1 MKKEKIFLIFGIIII
16 TIGSCVS
23 VFAANYLYNS
33 NEVSYDNTSSGI
45 QSDNVQ
51 GAIDELYEN
60 ADIYKNLKTRITN
73 LKNNFLDKTYPV
85 GSIYISATDST
96 VESVQTRLGGTWEKI
111 EGKFLLSAS
120 SSYAAGST
128 GGSADAVLV
137 SHTHTFTGTA
147 ATSGGPNKNPTYKFT
162 GTRTTTE
169 GAGKHSHTV
178 AIKVS
183 GSEAKG
189 YGLDNWYSGFGNRVI
204 VNAASALSV
213 STEQA
218 NHSHYY
224 TPSGSIAITGNSDHT
239 HSVTAKGTNSTVGV
253 SGSGKNMPPYL
264 SVYMYKRVG

>member
-1 MKKEKIFLIFGIIII
+1 MKKEIIFLIFGIISFII
-16 TIGSCVS
+16 SSIVTVYS
-23 VFAANYLYNS
+23 ANYLYDS
-33 NEVSYDNTSSGI
+33 GEVSYDNNSSRL

-51 GAIDELYEN
+51 DAIDELYNESTN
-60 ADIYKNLKTRITN
+60 YDNLDSELTEIE
-73 LKNNFLDKTYPV
+73 NNFLDKTYPV

-147 ATSGGPNKNPTYKFT
+147 VTSGGPNKNPTYKFT

-169 GAGKHSHTV
+169 GAGKHSHKL
-178 AIKVS
+178 AIQNANN
-183 GSEAKG
+183 EASG
-189 YGLDNWYSGFGNRVI
+189 YGLSKYPAFENRVI
-204 VNAASALSV
+204 VTNATI
-213 STEQA
+213 STSTAA

-224 TPSGSIAITGNSDHT
+224 TASGSVAISGNSDHT
-239 HSVTAKGTNSTVGV
+239 HSVTAKGSNSTEGV